1 MLVIRASKLGY
12 PFRTIGKDGGDQT
25 LVRPGIRQN
34 GGLRVSDPSP
44 IAGKGGYPSRRF
56 FFSQR
61 SGIVIRQ
68 ACRNPS
74 DSLVTLK
81 VFVLSHVGAAK
92 PLHTFARHTLAI
104 DPGATCLRE
113 FRWRL
118 TMTQRSHMKVSPL
131 SRS

>member
-68 ACRNPS
+68 ACRDPS
-74 DSLVTLK
+74 DSLATL
-81 VFVLSHVGAAK
+81 
-92 PLHTFARHTLAI
+92 
-104 DPGATCLRE
+104 
-113 FRWRL
+113 
-118 TMTQRSHMKVSPL
+118 
-131 SRS
+131 